1 MVETAVKPSHRLNF
15 HGFESYS
22 NMRDLAI
29 AIDDIDE
36 GVDNDVDA
44 QDGCIS
50 SQLTLC
56 VTTWSINHGCR
67 CGFV

>member
-22 NMRDLAI
+22 NMGPRFAI
-29 AIDDIDE
+29 ADIDE